1 MGLWTSLKGLL
12 GVAERDQAI
21 ATVEAGASPEWKAE
35 ALETVYFVATHKD
48 EFTTDEVWVKLKTKT
63 RENRAMGAVML
74 TAVKM
79 GYVRPTQRFTP
90 SLRPSQH
97 RRPLRVWESTLSGGS
112 SAGTSK

>member
-12 GVAERDQAI
+12 GATERDQAI
-21 ATVEAGASPEWKAE
+21 EKAEAGASPEWKAE
-35 ALETVYFVATHKD
+35 ALETVYFVATYKD
-48 EFTTDEVWVKLKTKT
+48 EFTTDEVWVRLKTKT

-79 GYVRPTQRFTP
+79 GYVRPTERFTP

-97 RRPLRVWESTLSGGS
+97 RRPLRIWESTLSGV
-112 SAGTSK
+112 SK